1 MAKYIK
7 QELPDLHKKGEK
19 KAYYRL
25 QTERNIDFLGF
36 VDHITS
42 HQSGISRGE
51 ALRVLMQA
59 TDVLAELLAEGYSV
73 TIDEMGTFRATIG
86 LTEDKE
92 MDTIDG
98 DETKRNARSLCL
110 NGVNFQVDKR
120 LVSKADRKC
129 KLVRAGVSRLH
140 RSPLTKEERLKKA
153 LEYLETN
160 GAMKVKHYMTL
171 TGLSHTAAATEL
183 RAFAHDAASGIDS
196 IGRLAG
202 KVYVKRPMKADVKS
216 ET

>member
-25 QTERNIDFLGF
+25 QTERNIDFQGF
-36 VDHITS
+36 VERIS
-42 HQSGISRGE
+42 AHQSGISRGE
-51 ALRVLMQA
+51 ALRVLIHA

-86 LTEDKE
+86 LMEDKE

-110 NGVNFQVDKR
+110 NGVNFQADKR

-160 GAMKVKHYMTL
+160 GVLRVKQYMAL

-183 RAFAHDAASGIDS
+183 RAFARDAASGIDS

-202 KVYVKRPMKADVKS
+202 KVYVKRPVKAG
-216 ET
+216 